1 MKTKILDFIQF
12 LSLYDYLLFGG
23 ILFFFLFFLI
33 LAILLHHKFK
43 TAIALIIMAF
53 IVITTA
59 PFGGY
64 MLLHKYLYKHTVT
77 LTTVQDLEFSEAL
90 LLRGDLNNTSNQTFK
105 ECTIT
110 FGISK
115 TSSLKQLNELYPYTP
130 FHTKKIILKGPLKP
144 QESRSFKLLI
154 EPFSYPKKFGVTA
167 RGQCR

>member
-1 MKTKILDFIQF
+1 MKTKILDFIQT

-23 ILFFFLFFLI
+23 ILFFFLLFLI
-33 LAILLHHKFK
+33 LAILLHQKLK
-43 TAIALIIMAF
+43 IAIALILMAF
-53 IVITTA
+53 LVITVA

-64 MLLHKYLYKHTVT
+64 MLLHKTLYKHTVT
-77 LTTVQDLEFSEAL
+77 LTTVQDLEFSEVL

-115 TSSLKQLNELYPYTP
+115 ISSFKQLNKLYPYIP
-130 FHTKKIILKGPLKP
+130 FRTKKVTLKGPIKSK
-144 QESRSFKLLI
+144 ESRSFKVLI